1 LFKQSLPADQS
12 QEFNANPLLFKEE
25 VANDEFQEK
34 DWANAPRV
42 EYASALYRKLAPP
55 RTARVVDD
63 SSGFKLETYG
73 AKVEEASR
81 EAEQVPTNN
90 KPQLDQSSIEEF
102 EVSKSE
108 YTEKHDLL
116 NQAESSNELKLD
128 TAKFQ
133 FENNENNLENLDEFQ
148 SFSED
153 EVQVKEE
160 NNEEYFSSSKPPSE
174 LIEESDKNHPE
185 NLQFKNKN
193 ELNSVDINDA
203 LIEEVADSKTQMAT
217 DELESELS
225 ELKSQLDKKNNE
237 WEEERSSLNKKLAEM
252 QELIQIKEKE
262 YTEQIQSLETNI
274 SDKISAQVEVLKE
287 VTNRVEEFTKSPERL
302 FEPIKRLSMHIA
314 EQLVLAELNLS
325 GSSIERLIQRCLDEL
340 SNRSE
345 PSIIVELNIQDKD
358 RLEELSGEVSGHVQ
372 LRAVPGLQVGSVRV
386 ISDDT
391 QVDDLITNRLEGMAH
406 SLLGQPEIWREK
418 SPFFRQP
425 LAQRDSDV
433 QDVKQR
439 ITASDDSFV
448 ENFND

>member
-1 LFKQSLPADQS
+1 
-12 QEFNANPLLFKEE
+12 
-25 VANDEFQEK
+25 
-34 DWANAPRV
+34 
-42 EYASALYRKLAPP
+42 
-55 RTARVVDD
+55 
-63 SSGFKLETYG
+63 
-73 AKVEEASR
+73 
-81 EAEQVPTNN
+81 
-90 KPQLDQSSIEEF
+90 
-102 EVSKSE
+102 
-108 YTEKHDLL
+108 L
-116 NQAESSNELKLD
+116 NQAESRNELKLD
-128 TAKFQ
+128 IAKFQ

-160 NNEEYFSSSKPPSE
+160 NHEEYYSVSTPPSE
-174 LIEESDKNHPE
+174 VIEESDKNHPE
-185 NLQFKNKN
+185 NLQSKNEN

-203 LIEEVADSKTQMAT
+203 LFDEVADSKTQMAT

-262 YTEQIQSLETNI
+262 YTEQIQSLETNL

-287 VTNRVEEFTKSPERL
+287 VSSRVEEFTKSPERL
-302 FEPIKRLSMHIA
+302 FEPMKRLSMHIA

-372 LRAVPGLQVGSVRV
+372 LRAVPGLHVGSVRV

-406 SLLGQPEIWREK
+406 SLLGQPEIWRDK